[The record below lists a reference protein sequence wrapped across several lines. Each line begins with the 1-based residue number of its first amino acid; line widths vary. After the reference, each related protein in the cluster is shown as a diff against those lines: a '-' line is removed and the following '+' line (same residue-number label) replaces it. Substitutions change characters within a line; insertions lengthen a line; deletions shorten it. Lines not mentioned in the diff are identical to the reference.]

1 MAYRGALSAKAE
13 ASYPRPGNLNR
24 DGKYR
29 QRYSTLTE
37 GQELSATNQP
47 NLAKIRVVSQ
57 IAGREDP
64 LPNPYVGFFLVSVQE
79 DRSEKAEIVP
89 LPGDDYAAFFYGEM
103 PRNIAFTGVLLN
115 TEEDLWRDAF
125 ETLYEDHLRGTVNS
139 ARGSL
144 VQIKYGERIVSG
156 WLMNFSQSVRAD
168 SDLYTQFSFTVLVKS
183 VHMLNLPA
191 SSNEKIYDTY
201 IAQQDTSLDRANP
214 AKLNVAGLDAAIDK
228 VQTGYVAPPPKP
240 RRGRGRR
247 RSNCVINPQLLS
259 GVGANPNQIIEDAN
273 AFFSQGRCRTTDV
286 IQSYVDRAEDLQNRA
301 LRAANRG
308 DSVATNRLLQQSA
321 ETRAVLGNFTEAE
334 VTRVVG
340 AEVAQDV
347 ATIQELPEVK
357 ALQNNTEE
365 ATVQYG
371 NTTLTVTRNSEGEL
385 QVNSEFDGGAIET
398 PLATRISS
406 LRRSATAAARSRAAT
421 SATAQVERATK
432 IREALRKK
440 QEEQAERQRIST
452 REVRLSTPVN
462 PNED

>member
-13 ASYPRPGNLNR
+13 ASYPRPGNLNG

-29 QRYSTLTE
+29 QRYSTLGPE
-37 GQELSATNQP
+37 GELSATNQP

-57 IAGREDP
+57 IAGRTDP
-64 LPNPYVGFFLVSVQE
+64 LRNPYVGFFLVSVQE

-183 VHMLNLPA
+183 VHLLNIPGQGEDRLYKRYVAATDEDFTDPA
-191 SSNEKIYDTY
+191 RLS
-201 IAQQDTSLDRANP
+201 
-214 AKLNVAGLDAAIDK
+214 VADLDAAIDK

-247 RSNCVINPQLLS
+247 RSNCVINPNQLS
-259 GVGANPNQIIEDAN
+259 GGANNANQIIEDTD

-286 IQSYVDRAEDLQNRA
+286 IQSYVDRAEDLQNQA

-308 DSVATNRLLQQSA
+308 DEAATKRLLKQSA
-321 ETRAVLGNFTEAE
+321 ETRAVLGNFTETE

-340 AEVAQDV
+340 AEVAQDI
-347 ATIQELPEVK
+347 ATIQELPEVRR
-357 ALQNNTEE
+357 LDGESME
-365 ATVQYG
+365 VDVRYG
-371 NTTLTVTRNSEGEL
+371 SRTLTVRRDSGGQLIVQDTSGIGTSTLAATIKELREG
-385 QVNSEFDGGAIET
+385 
-398 PLATRISS
+398 ATDASLNRAREAASS
-406 LRRSATAAARSRAAT
+406 QTDRASHIREKLRLKREEMAARQRATTAA
-421 SATAQVERATK
+421 
-432 IREALRKK
+432 
-440 QEEQAERQRIST
+440 
-452 REVRLSTPVN
+452 VRLSTATDPD
-462 PNED
+462 EE

>member
-1 MAYRGALSAKAE
+1 MAYEGALSSKAK
-13 ASYPRPGNLNR
+13 ASYPKSVVR
-24 DGKYR
+24 K
-29 QRYSTLTE
+29 RYSTLDDNSD
-37 GQELSATNQP
+37 LASSNQP

-57 IAGREDP
+57 IAGRQDP

-191 SSNEKIYDTY
+191 GSDTLYSRY
-201 IAQQDTSLDRANP
+201 IAGADSSLNLANP
-214 AKLNVAGLDAAIDK
+214 AKLNVADLDAAIDK

-247 RSNCVINPQLLS
+247 RSNCVINPELLS
-259 GVGANPNQIIEDAN
+259 GGANNANQIIEDAD

-286 IQSYVDRAEDLQNRA
+286 IQSYIDRAEDLQDRA
-301 LRAANRG
+301 RKAANRG
-308 DSVATNRLLQQSA
+308 DAEATNRLLQQSA

-340 AEVAQDV
+340 AEVAQDI
-347 ATIQELPEVK
+347 ATIQELPEVRR
-357 ALQNNTEE
+357 LDDESTE
-365 ATVQYG
+365 VDVRYG
-371 NTTLTVTRNSEGEL
+371 SRTLTVRRDNRGQLIVQDTSDLGTATLDATIKELREG
-385 QVNSEFDGGAIET
+385 
-398 PLATRISS
+398 ATDASLNRAREAASS
-406 LRRSATAAARSRAAT
+406 QKDRASHIREQLRLKREDMAARQRATTAA
-421 SATAQVERATK
+421 
-432 IREALRKK
+432 
-440 QEEQAERQRIST
+440 
-452 REVRLSTPVN
+452 VRLSTATDPD
-462 PNED
+462 ED